1 MTLKDIDIDIK
12 KGEFVIIVG
21 KVGAGKTSLLNAITG
36 EMLYVPDQ
44 EIKFAGGLDK
54 QLSKDELE
62 GIRAS
67 LFTDLKIK
75 EGEEPIKINGEISYV
90 EQ

>member
-1 MTLKDIDIDIK
+1 MTLKDIDLDIK

-21 KVGAGKTSLLNAITG
+21 KVGAGKTSLLNAIAG

-75 EGEEPIKINGEISYV
+75 EGEEPIKINGDISYV